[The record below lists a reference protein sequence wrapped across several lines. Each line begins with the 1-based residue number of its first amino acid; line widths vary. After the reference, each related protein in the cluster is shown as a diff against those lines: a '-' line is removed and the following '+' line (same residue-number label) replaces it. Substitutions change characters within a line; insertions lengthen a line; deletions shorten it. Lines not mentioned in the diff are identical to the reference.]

1 VLQCIVNITLTQ
13 VQPYTD
19 AKGKIIARNETFT
32 IDFCHSYEVYSSW
45 SSLSD
50 TATIEL
56 SKNVYVKD
64 ANNSNIIWGE
74 SATPDKVKGY
84 VSAGGF
90 GNAQVAKAPLF
101 LRGDKITITAGYSY
115 ISHINSDGS
124 LKYTTTT
131 NTIFSGFIS
140 SIESKSTL
148 KLHCEDNMWLLK
160 QTTML
165 PKTYYVP
172 VSDISDVLDDIV
184 AAVNKTFPAAKIS
197 DDTFQFDLNLNGFKT
212 GNETAADVLNRLR
225 KILPSMAF
233 YFRGNVLRGGGI
245 VYYPQDQSNGN
256 SSYNSFN
263 FQKNIIS
270 DELHYSLKSDVK
282 VAAICYSVSSAA
294 GQNQTTNKMGATQLF
309 TSRFQTTAGVPEN
322 ADPNDC
328 EYYNFYFKDVADEG
342 TLKTQGQVY
351 LNRYQYDG
359 FRGKFTTFGL
369 PFVEHGNIISIT
381 DSLMPERNG
390 DYMVKGV
397 HYTYSVN
404 AGMRQEIELHFRT
417 DGLSD
422 AQLEQGM

>member
-1 VLQCIVNITLTQ
+1 MQCIINITLTQ
-13 VQPYTD
+13 VTPYTD
-19 AKGKIIARNETFT
+19 PAGNTIARNETFT

-56 SKNVYVKD
+56 PKNVYVRD
-64 ANNSNIIWGE
+64 ANNSSIIWGE
-74 SATPDKVKGY
+74 SATPDKVRGY

-90 GNAQVAKAPLF
+90 SNAQVAKAPLF
-101 LRGDKITITAGYSY
+101 LRGDRISIAAGYSY
-115 ISHINSDGS
+115 ISKVNTDGS
-124 LKYTTTT
+124 LAYSTVT

-148 KLHCEDNMWLLK
+148 KLHCEDNMWMLK
-160 QTTML
+160 QTSML
-165 PKTYYVP
+165 QKTYNAP
-172 VSDISDVLDDIV
+172 SGTDISDVLDDIV
-184 AAVNKTFPAAKIS
+184 ANVNKTFPAANIS
-197 DDTFQFDLNLNGFKT
+197 DDTFQFELNLDGFST

-233 YFRGNVLRGGGI
+233 YFRGSVLRGGGI
-245 VYYPQDQSNGN
+245 VYYPEDQTNGN
-256 SSYNSFN
+256 NSYSSFN

-270 DELHYSLKSDVK
+270 DDLHYSLSSDVK
-282 VAAICYSVSSAA
+282 VAAICYSVSSAS
-294 GQNQTTNKMGATQLF
+294 GSVKNKMGAPQF
-309 TSRFQTTAGVPEN
+309 ATSRFQTTVGIPED
-322 ADPNDC
+322 ADPDEY
-328 EYYNFYFKDVADEG
+328 EYYNFYFKDVPD
-342 TLKTQGQVY
+342 TDQLTKQGQTY

-369 PFVEHGNIISIT
+369 PFVEHGNIITIT

-397 HYTYSVN
+397 HYTYSVS

-422 AQLEQGM
+422 TQLEQGM